1 MSTVQTVLQ
10 LCTIPQVCV
19 GLANGNVCVYNLQ
32 SEAGTSA
39 PSHESSA
46 LRRKHGDIVTHVK

>member
-1 MSTVQTVLQ
+1 MLQ
-10 LCTIPQVCV
+10 LSTISQVCV